1 MRILYISN
9 TSSISGAPAALVNIV
24 KLLSG
29 RHEIAVLLPD
39 KDGPLYSTLTA
50 MGVKCYSGP
59 HYGLTIW
66 PRVLNPVKFIKRIYG
81 LTFGLSKVR
90 NFVAEV
96 IGEFRPDIVHTNAG
110 PVDVALDVC
119 VSSEI
124 PHIWH
129 LREFQSGMRF
139 WPSPKTFRKK
149 IMYPGNRNIAITS
162 CVAEYWNLR
171 DVDAVIYD
179 GIVSE
184 SQLRSDADRDYL
196 LSVGRVEKNK
206 GTLELLRGY
215 RLYRKKGGAS
225 ILKIVGR
232 MSLFYGILCRAFV
245 RLSRLGSCVE
255 FLGHRSDVPAL
266 MRGASALIV
275 SSLTEGFGLVSVEAM
290 LQDCVVIGNDTTG
303 MKEQFD
309 NGFEYTGKE
318 IGLRY
323 RGYQMLAEKMIE
335 ATSGH
340 NDFDSMREGARQT
353 VQAYYNLSDKVAE
366 LEKYYYSILETF
378 R

>member
-225 ILKIVGR
+225 ILKIVE
-232 MSLFYGILCRAFV
+232 SLF
-245 RLSRLGSCVE
+245 
-255 FLGHRSDVPAL
+255 D
-266 MRGASALIV
+266 
-275 SSLTEGFGLVSVEAM
+275 
-290 LQDCVVIGNDTTG
+290 
-303 MKEQFD
+303 
-309 NGFEYTGKE
+309 
-318 IGLRY
+318 
-323 RGYQMLAEKMIE
+323 
-335 ATSGH
+335 
-340 NDFDSMREGARQT
+340 
-353 VQAYYNLSDKVAE
+353 
-366 LEKYYYSILETF
+366 
-378 R
+378 